1 MAKEFKKL
9 TLTIDG
15 GNAAFGDTPEE
26 AMSEALRII
35 IDKVVPF
42 LGGYRLSGYT
52 IDRTPTPSTAV
63 AGTDPDGHPEG
74 LSVSDLNGNTVGR
87 VEVEYETTFDHDA
100 EIDF

>member
-1 MAKEFKKL
+1 MSKEFKKL

-26 AMSEALRII
+26 AMSEVVRII
-35 IDKVVPF
+35 GDRVMPF
-42 LGGYRLSGYT
+42 LGGNSGGG
-52 IDRTPTPSTAV
+52 
-63 AGTDPDGHPEG
+63 AGTDYDGHPEG
-74 LSVSDLNGNTVGR
+74 LSVPDLNGNTVGR